1 MVNCPSCNAIKSFMN
16 KKLLPLLFVLAMTAR
31 SMAQAPRIDTV
42 AVSILDRMSAMIGD
56 LSSCSVTI
64 RSNYDIATK
73 DLGLIK
79 HSDEQAL
86 YMQGPNKLL
95 VRSDG

>member
-64 RSNYDIATK
+64 RSNYDIATTRSREK
-73 DLGLIK
+73 EIRG
-79 HSDEQAL
+79 
-86 YMQGPNKLL
+86 
-95 VRSDG
+95 VRRFHRTDAHPH